1 MKSDII
7 NVLIADDEQIIRQG
21 LKSSIDWQAL
31 GFVICGEASN
41 GVDALEKIR
50 MYHPDL
56 VLLDIRMPKMYG
68 TELIKVLRNEG
79 FTGEFIILSG
89 YSDFEYAQTAL
100 HYGASYYLTKPIDE
114 DELTTAVINV
124 KNKIQKEKENRNSME
139 QYVSRAKD
147 SILRELLLFNKF
159 DSDIQY
165 SKLGLSSYIYQL
177 IIYESYTPYYTGFS
191 YSFADLLRT
200 ANQGNQT
207 FEHIKLN
214 NRDIII
220 LKGNYAIEKF
230 NSCLSHYA
238 NGTQKGSPLDF
249 IFLTYGPVINSLEE
263 LHDSYET
270 CLKLINRRF
279 FCSENQHVLSYEEL
293 PDNQNAIPD
302 YVDFDISSSASKE
315 YSKQLVNYIQ
325 SFNRRC
331 ISELMADMAHKL
343 YMCNQEISQIKY
355 FLIDIF
361 LQVKHSI
368 ADSFSTVE
376 IPFAHSAAIIET
388 LTNKFYLYEIISY
401 FSEQFEMIMNAIG
414 NSSSESVLD
423 DIIYYISH
431 NYQSSL
437 KLETIA
443 TLFGYNSSY
452 LGKLFKDKIG
462 QNFNSYLDTVR
473 IENAIKLLNTTS
485 LKVYEIS
492 AKVGYKNV
500 DYFQQK
506 FKKYVGMTPTDYR
519 QKN

>member
-147 SILRELLLFNKF
+147 SILRELLLLFNKF

-238 NGTQKGSPLDF
+238 NGTQKGSP
-249 IFLTYGPVINSLEE
+249 
-263 LHDSYET
+263 
-270 CLKLINRRF
+270 
-279 FCSENQHVLSYEEL
+279 
-293 PDNQNAIPD
+293 
-302 YVDFDISSSASKE
+302 
-315 YSKQLVNYIQ
+315 
-325 SFNRRC
+325 
-331 ISELMADMAHKL
+331 
-343 YMCNQEISQIKY
+343 
-355 FLIDIF
+355 
-361 LQVKHSI
+361 
-368 ADSFSTVE
+368 
-376 IPFAHSAAIIET
+376 
-388 LTNKFYLYEIISY
+388 
-401 FSEQFEMIMNAIG
+401 
-414 NSSSESVLD
+414 
-423 DIIYYISH
+423 
-431 NYQSSL
+431 
-437 KLETIA
+437 
-443 TLFGYNSSY
+443 
-452 LGKLFKDKIG
+452 
-462 QNFNSYLDTVR
+462 
-473 IENAIKLLNTTS
+473 
-485 LKVYEIS
+485 
-492 AKVGYKNV
+492 
-500 DYFQQK
+500 
-506 FKKYVGMTPTDYR
+506 
-519 QKN
+519 